1 MPDWVTTSFPAKIKR
16 KVMFIMWNY
25 TTDSGRLADAVGD
38 EALSLAIKYNS
49 IMSLSSPDCGTS
61 KDLKNSIAFLELCKS
76 NICNTLDQKIEEMKG
91 RIKDVE

>member
-1 MPDWVTTSFPAKIKR
+1 
-16 KVMFIMWNY
+16 MWNY
-25 TTDSGRLADAVGD
+25 ATDSGRLADAVGD

-49 IMSLSSPDCGTS
+49 IMSLSSPDCGTN

-91 RIKDVE
+91 RIRDVE